1 MDAPAFDA
9 IDVPD
14 QGLHLKLFHGY
25 LDAQGSASWW
35 STLTKNASWHRV
47 MYKSKRFGKQCETP
61 CYTSFYGGF
70 DSFAPYVPIPAWLQ
84 PLVDRVSSELGTDF
98 NAILLRLYF
107 DGADEIAWHTDGR
120 TFLGDEPTIGSL
132 SLGAT
137 AHFQMRRMRNV
148 WPTPGGGDDGV
159 DHATPPRD
167 FALGDGDLLVMH
179 GATQKHWHH
188 RVPKASS
195 RRPRININFRY
206 ILPGTP
212 DAERGQQTYYK
223 YMVHGDDAPDAA
235 GLSFADI
242 LRRRGSLLATFAAR
256 PSTTSTP
263 APASAN
269 AGGVP
274 TPTASVE
281 HDIDREPEPRTRASM
296 PLPLPLLPQP
306 SPPCPSGPPAAPTS
320 HPQGLESKE
329 PEAEWACPSCTLLNP
344 PLAPLCRLCEARNPE
359 TVVQHQAKRA
369 RGPGAPSPAKVGAPQ
384 RQAILSVS
392 LRDTVSGCCREE
404 AHT

>member
-167 FALGDGDLLVMH
+167 FAPAHQHQFQVHPAGHARRRARPADLLQVH
-179 GATQKHWHH
+179 GARRRRARRGGPQLRRYSTQKGIATGDFCGAAIDDIDTGTSIGECGWGADAHGLCRARH
-188 RVPKASS
+188 RSRARATHAS
-195 RRPRININFRY
+195 
-206 ILPGTP
+206 
-212 DAERGQQTYYK
+212 
-223 YMVHGDDAPDAA
+223 VDAA
-235 GLSFADI
+235 AA
-242 LRRRGSLLATFAAR
+242 ATAAA
-256 PSTTSTP
+256 TVT
-263 APASAN
+263 
-269 AGGVP
+269 
-274 TPTASVE
+274 
-281 HDIDREPEPRTRASM
+281 
-296 PLPLPLLPQP
+296 PLPIWSACGAHL
-306 SPPCPSGPPAAPTS
+306 APTRF
-320 HPQGLESKE
+320 GE
-329 PEAEWACPSCTLLNP
+329 
-344 PLAPLCRLCEARNPE
+344 
-359 TVVQHQAKRA
+359 
-369 RGPGAPSPAKVGAPQ
+369 
-384 RQAILSVS
+384 
-392 LRDTVSGCCREE
+392 
-404 AHT
+404 